1 MKKVLRSV
9 FLLLFFVFITG
20 CSSNAKETD
29 DLKWFTS
36 EEKAKKYGLKY
47 EKIKENDVLEM
58 KDLNNERLVIYKFK
72 VPEGEGINVA
82 QIIKKNKKYSWYTIS
97 NRIIIKSDQKEKI
110 GNMNVDVKV
119 ESEKGHVFK
128 LYSGVV
134 DDPEN
139 PNISVVDEGVT
150 PTIDQETGIYY
161 AIKSLK

>member
-1 MKKVLRSV
+1 MMKVLRSV
-9 FLLLFFVFITG
+9 FLLLLFVFITG
-20 CSSNAKETD
+20 CSSNAKEIE
-29 DLKWFTS
+29 DLKWFNS
-36 EEKAKKYGLKY
+36 EEKAKEYGLKH
-47 EKIKENDVLEM
+47 ENIKENDVLEM

-82 QIIKKNKKYSWYTIS
+82 QIVRKNRKFSWYTIS
-97 NRIIIKSDQKEKI
+97 NRIVVKSKQ
-110 GNMNVDVKV
+110 GNIDASVEV

-139 PNISVVDEGVT
+139 PDIAIVEDGVT
-150 PTIDQETGIYY
+150 PTIVQETGMYY